1 MFVDDIAQSEYGD
14 NSVMSKNAASLAAM
28 TDRSLSPVPSLDFN
42 GSEYGA
48 TKSTRQ
54 STLQG

>member
-1 MFVDDIAQSEYGD
+1 
-14 NSVMSKNAASLAAM
+14 MSKHAASLAAM
-28 TDRSLSPVPSLDFN
+28 TDRSLSPVPSLDLN

-48 TKSTRQ
+48 APSTRH